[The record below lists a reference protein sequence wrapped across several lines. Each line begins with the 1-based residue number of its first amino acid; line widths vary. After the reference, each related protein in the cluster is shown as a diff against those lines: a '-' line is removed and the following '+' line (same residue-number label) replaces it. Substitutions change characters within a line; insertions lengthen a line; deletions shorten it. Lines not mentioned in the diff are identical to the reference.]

1 MADNAS
7 SKRSNLSPKW
17 QENMKKSGNGER
29 NRTKKFNSVISS
41 LFVISEPLFIVYVFI
56 FVHFNWSVNPVHNEP
71 FLAKR
76 GGGGGTFDHGSCS
89 KLATLQF
96 QLGSLHLL
104 DLLASCVNQ
113 AGIGL
118 CILFIVTM
126 LICNKLI
133 ICNLF
138 IFVL

>member
-1 MADNAS
+1 MNPS
-7 SKRSNLSPKW
+7 SQN
-17 QENMKKSGNGER
+17 
-29 NRTKKFNSVISS
+29 
-41 LFVISEPLFIVYVFI
+41 
-56 FVHFNWSVNPVHNEP
+56 
-71 FLAKR
+71 
-76 GGGGGTFDHGSCS
+76 GGGGTFDHGSCS